1 MLLQDTHTIELK
13 DNVKVKRRI
22 AKKKNALIFEG
33 WVEKK
38 MKR

>member
-22 AKKKNALIFEG
+22 AKKKKCINF
-33 WVEKK
+33 
-38 MKR
+38 